1 MSTSTKV
8 KRRTRSPL
16 QIPAGGPERRAYT
29 YAFKSQI
36 FGLKRTATS
45 HSMEVA

>member
-16 QIPAGGPERRAYT
+16 QSPADGPERRAYT
-29 YAFKSQI
+29 YAFMVKN
-36 FGLKRTATS
+36 GNVERTATP
-45 HSMEVA
+45 HLKVVA